1 MEMCLVVRMQGA
13 DHRLARQQANQFAVR
28 RS

>member
-1 MEMCLVVRMQGA
+1 VVRMQGA